1 MMPKGKEDSS
11 MKVNFIRK
19 PTPEEIYPQ
28 TEAVI
33 EKVVSLTKEGFEDLI
48 HNPLLDR
55 DYVKDNKDKMYKDD
69 EGYMHCIFII
79 CEGYDYGIL
88 VESEGY
94 DYPRYTSYMPVD
106 LFKIN

>member
-1 MMPKGKEDSS
+1 MPNGKEDTN
-11 MKVNFIRK
+11 MKVNFTRK

-33 EKVVSLTKEGFEDLI
+33 EKTVRLTKEEFENLI

-55 DYVKDNKDKMYKDD
+55 DYVKDNKDKMYEDD
-69 EGYMHCIFII
+69 EGYMHCIFVV

-94 DYPRYTSYMPVD
+94 DYPRYTSYMPVE
-106 LFKIN
+106 LFKIK